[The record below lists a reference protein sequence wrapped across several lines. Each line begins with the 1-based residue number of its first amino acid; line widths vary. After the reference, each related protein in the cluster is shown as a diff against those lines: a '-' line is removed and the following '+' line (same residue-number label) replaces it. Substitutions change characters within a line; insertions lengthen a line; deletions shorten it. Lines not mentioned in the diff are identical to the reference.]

1 MSVFSEQDRE
11 VIRKCIELGYQQ
23 GVMRIAEVCTTM
35 LGKENRFGYYKEK
48 RARRGVDGS
57 RAHAAQVFK
66 G

>member
-11 VIRKCIELGYQQ
+11 VIRRCIELGYEQ

-35 LGKENRFGYYKEK
+35 MGKENRFGYHKEK
-48 RARRGVDGS
+48 RARRGADGS
-57 RAHAAQVFK
+57 RAHAETVFK